1 MSAISPALKASYDP
15 AKSDGDRVPPRS
27 SLQQTMEFGKSTAFV
42 EISLGVVCLGLVV
55 LVYKMPGYKMAVLN
69 LFFLPIALAGFS
81 LGRYRAGVMALFCA
95 LGTSVVAS
103 TNLADFTWA
112 ISPPVAL
119 MSLCVWAAVLGL
131 SAILIGTI
139 GDDRKRALDELHEA
153 YVGVLEVLSQYL
165 QGANPRLK
173 ARAIGVAELA
183 QQVAVRMRLSPS
195 EIDDVR
201 VAALLYDIGRVE
213 ITTRVMRRAIDT
225 LEGDTSPAQPSTFRG
240 LDLMM
245 SLGSV
250 LRGAIPLL
258 LCQNQ
263 GGMPMTASSA
273 TSLTMPLGAEII
285 RVTRAYYGLVA
296 VDGRESAHSPAEAI
310 QSLRSCTAAKYNS
323 DVLDALEAVAVR

>member
-1 MSAISPALKASYDP
+1 MSAVSPAVKASRDQ
-15 AKSDGDRVPPRS
+15 ATTDSSRSLSGS
-27 SLQQTMEFGKSTAFV
+27 SLHQTMEFGKSAVFV
-42 EISLGVVCLGLVV
+42 EISLGLVCLGLVV

-69 LFFLPIALAGFS
+69 LFFLPVALAGFS
-81 LGRYRAGVMALFCA
+81 LGRYRAGILALFSA

-103 TNLADFTWA
+103 TNLANFTWA

-119 MSLCVWAAVLGL
+119 MSLCIWAAVLGL

-173 ARAIGVAELA
+173 ARAVSVAELA
-183 QQVAVRMRLSPS
+183 QRVAVRMRLSPS
-195 EIDDVR
+195 EVDDIR
-201 VAALLYDIGRVE
+201 VASLLYDIGRVE

-225 LEGDTSPAQPSTFRG
+225 LESETPAPQPSTFRG

-245 SLGSV
+245 SLGPV

-258 LCQNQ
+258 LCQNRN
-263 GGMPMTASSA
+263 GMPMTAGGA
-273 TSLTMPLGAEII
+273 TSPSMPVGAEII
-285 RVTRAYYGLVA
+285 RVTRAYYGLVGP
-296 VDGRESAHSPAEAI
+296 DRPESGLSPTEAI
-310 QSLRSCTAAKYNS
+310 QSLRSCKATNYSHN
-323 DVLDALEAVAVR
+323 VLDALEMVAAS